1 VSAPPAAD
9 LRRVLIRVAALN
21 LGYFV
26 VEGAAGLWSGSAAL
40 LVDSVD
46 FLEDA
51 ALNLLILVGL
61 GWPLAARLRLATLF
75 VAIMALPALAAL
87 WTLARALWTGAAPE
101 PGTMTLAALGALAV
115 NVAAAAMIARVRHG
129 GGALMR
135 AAWLSARND
144 ALGNVAI
151 VAAGLLVAAT
161 ASAWPDIAVAGAL
174 AVLHGDAAR
183 EVWNAARAERAEA
196 RP

>member
-1 VSAPPAAD
+1 VSAGAGP
-9 LRRVLIRVAALN
+9 RRVLLWVAALN
-21 LGYFV
+21 FGYFL

-51 ALNLLILVGL
+51 GLNLLVLLGL
-61 GWPLAARLRLATLF
+61 GWPLAARLRLATAF

-87 WTLARALWTGAAPE
+87 WTVASALWTGAAPS
-101 PGTMTLAALGALAV
+101 PGPMTVAAIGALAV
-115 NVAAAAMIARVRHG
+115 NLGSAALIARVRHQ

-144 ALGNVAI
+144 ALGNAGI
-151 VAAGLLVAAT
+151 IAAGLAVAAT
-161 ASAWPDIAVAGAL
+161 GSAWPDIAAAAAL
-174 AVLHGDAAR
+174 ALLHGDAAR
-183 EVWNAARAERAEA
+183 EVWAAARAERAEG
-196 RP
+196 PP

>member
-1 VSAPPAAD
+1 MSAAAD
-9 LRRVLIRVAALN
+9 PRRVLLWVAALN

-51 ALNLLILVGL
+51 GLNLLIVVGL
-61 GWPLAARLRLATLF
+61 GWPLAARLRLATVF
-75 VAIMALPALAAL
+75 VVIMALPALAAL
-87 WTLARALWTGAAPE
+87 WTLGRALWTGAAPE
-101 PGTMTLAALGALAV
+101 PGLMTLAALGALVV
-115 NVAAAAMIARVRHG
+115 NLGSAALIARVRHE

-144 ALGNVAI
+144 ALGNAGVI
-151 VAAGLLVAAT
+151 AAGAAVAAT
-161 ASAWPDIAVAGAL
+161 ASAWPDIAVAAAL

-183 EVWNAARAERAEA
+183 EVWAAARAERAEA